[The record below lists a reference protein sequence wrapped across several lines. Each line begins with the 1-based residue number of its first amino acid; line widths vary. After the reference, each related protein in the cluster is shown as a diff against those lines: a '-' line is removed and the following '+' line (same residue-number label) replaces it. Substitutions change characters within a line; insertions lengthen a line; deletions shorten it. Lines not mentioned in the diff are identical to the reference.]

1 MTHGDG
7 PILATAQ
14 TDAAAGIPLH
24 YGCDLDALPDDL
36 ARCFVRLHCDDAAR
50 RFLDGVLGARHGRF
64 LTGVYRSLR
73 KLLSDYDAYGL
84 LGMYAM
90 HLLSTPQLQVL
101 LGNRPHSMTH
111 PRRLL
116 DVGAGNGDI
125 TALAATLFDAVAV
138 TEASTVMR
146 RRLRTRGFR
155 VLDCDLATQPLPD
168 GEQFDAVLCCNVL
181 DRCTHPRTL
190 LRNLRAGLVPD
201 AVLLITVPL
210 PLSPHVQRRG
220 HTSDP
225 DEPLPAPSET
235 WEVGAASLAREVFT
249 PAGLRVQRL
258 SRVPYLCRG
267 DAAKPLY
274 VLDAAVFV
282 CVSI

>member
-1 MTHGDG
+1 VTHGDG
-7 PILATAQ
+7 PISATAP

-24 YGCDLDALPDDL
+24 YGCDIDALPDDL

-50 RFLDGVLGARHGRF
+50 QFLDRVLTAPHGRV
-64 LTGVYRSLR
+64 LTSVYRSLR
-73 KLLSDYDAYGL
+73 KVLSDYDAYAL
-84 LGMYAM
+84 LGMYEM
-90 HLLSTPQLQVL
+90 HLLSTSQLQAL
-101 LGNRPHSMTH
+101 LADRPTSTTH
-111 PRRLL
+111 PRSML
-116 DVGAGNGDI
+116 DVGAGNGDT
-125 TALAATLFDAVAV
+125 TALAATLFDNVAV
-138 TEASTVMR
+138 TEASAMMR

-155 VLDCDLATQPLPD
+155 VLDCDVATQPLP
-168 GEQFDAVLCCNVL
+168 GAEVFDAVLCCNVL

-190 LRNLRAGLVPD
+190 LRHLRAALAPD

-210 PLSPHVQRRG
+210 PLYPHVQRRG

-225 DEPLPAPSET
+225 DEPLPAPTET
-235 WEVGAASLAREVFT
+235 WESGAASLVRDVFT
-249 PAGLRVQRL
+249 PVGLRVQRL

-282 CVSI
+282 CVAT

>member
-7 PILATAQ
+7 PISATAQ
-14 TDAAAGIPLH
+14 TDAAGIPLH
-24 YGCDLDALPDDL
+24 YACDLDALPDGL
-36 ARCFVRLHCDDAAR
+36 AGCFVRLDCDAAALL
-50 RFLDGVLGARHGRF
+50 FLDRVLSARHGRF
-64 LTGVYRSLR
+64 LTGVYRGLR
-73 KLLSDYDAYGL
+73 KVLSDYDAYGV

-101 LGNRPHSMTH
+101 LGDRPTSMTH
-111 PRRLL
+111 PRSVL

-125 TALAATLFDAVAV
+125 TAFAAALFDAVTV
-138 TEASTVMR
+138 TEASAVMR
-146 RRLRTRGFR
+146 RHLAKRGFR
-155 VLDCDLATQPLPD
+155 VLDLDLATQPLPD
-168 GEQFDAVLCCNVL
+168 GEVFDAVLCCNVL

-190 LRNLRAGLVPD
+190 LRHLRAGLAPG
-201 AVLLITVPL
+201 AALLISVPL

-235 WEVGAASLAREVFT
+235 WEAGAASLAREVFT
-249 PAGLRVQRL
+249 PTGLRVQRL

-282 CVSI
+282 CVAA